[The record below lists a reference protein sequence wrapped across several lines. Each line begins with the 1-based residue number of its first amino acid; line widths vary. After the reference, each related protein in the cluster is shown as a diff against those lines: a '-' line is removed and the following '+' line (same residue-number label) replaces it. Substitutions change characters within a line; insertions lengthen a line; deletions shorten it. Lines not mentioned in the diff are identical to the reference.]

1 VLFNLVGHTYRH
13 LRAEHGWSP
22 KRTRRAV
29 IDMALHGVVAR

>member
-1 VLFNLVGHTYRH
+1 MLFNLVGHTYRH
-13 LRAEHGWSP
+13 LRTGHGWSA